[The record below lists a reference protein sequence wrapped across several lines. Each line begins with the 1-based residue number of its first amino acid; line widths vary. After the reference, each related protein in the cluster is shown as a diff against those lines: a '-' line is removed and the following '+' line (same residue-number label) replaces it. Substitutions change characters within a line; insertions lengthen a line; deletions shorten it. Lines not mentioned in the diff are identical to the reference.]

1 MMHNKNHGYL
11 KLILSLLL
19 PFLCIGIGGQAEKS
33 LYPIRNLQASLTASE
48 GYGTVT
54 ALRTSYEDKNCVLIV
69 SYSPSELNCNLTRYF
84 WDTHSDVME
93 VDPDESQGDV
103 SKKKVGGGFM
113 TPIAFRGAVNSPS
126 TVQKGKRK
134 ESKSIH
140 ILEERVGICLAMTG
154 FASDVKHLVR
164 YIASVISDYEFLY
177 GGEVP
182 SIHSIVRDSFASYMR
197 DSAAR
202 GGRPFGAQGLIVG
215 NENNNLPR
223 NEGVK
228 IFTLDPS
235 GNFRHC
241 VSGVAVIGRNSQSIE
256 DSIFKAYIGNENGQ
270 RSDVESSL
278 DVALKAILENIYE
291 DNHFPDDPQIPSK
304 FEAVV
309 ILARGNSKG
318 QSYNCAILEEDFV
331 RKSYKRSIESL
342 TSKHK
347 LKD

>member
-1 MMHNKNHGYL
+1 MHNKIHGYL
-11 KLILSLLL
+11 KLVLTLSLPL
-19 PFLCIGIGGQAEKS
+19 LCIGNRVQAEKS

-54 ALRTSYEDKNCVLIV
+54 ALRTSYEDKDCVLIV
-69 SYSPSELNCNLTRYF
+69 SYSPSELDCNLTRSF
-84 WDTHSDVME
+84 WDTRGDEIDVDADE
-93 VDPDESQGDV
+93 LQGDEST
-103 SKKKVGGGFM
+103 KKIGGGFM
-113 TPIAFRGAVNSPS
+113 TPIAFRGAVNRPS
-126 TVQKGKRK
+126 TVQKGKIK

-140 ILEERVGICLAMTG
+140 ILQERVGICLAMTG

-164 YIASVISDYEFLY
+164 YIASVISEYEFLY

-223 NEGVK
+223 NGGVK

-241 VSGVAVIGRNSQSIE
+241 VSGVAVIGRNRQSIE
-256 DSIFKAYIGNENGQ
+256 DSLFKACTGNKNEKRSNLEN
-270 RSDVESSL
+270 SL
-278 DVALKAILENIYE
+278 DIALKAILENIYE
-291 DNHFPDDPQIPSK
+291 DNQIPDDSQIPSK

-309 ILARGNSKG
+309 ILGREYSKCM
-318 QSYNCAILEEDFV
+318 SYNCAILNDDFV
-331 RKSYKRSIESL
+331 RKSYQRSIESL
-342 TSKHK
+342 KS
-347 LKD
+347 